1 MARGKRIKS
10 IEERISEVET
20 LIQSKQSEI
29 VELQTMRD
37 NLKEEKKQSDLLKL
51 SQAIVDSGM
60 SIEEA
65 LEMFKK

>member
-29 VELQTMRD
+29 VELQTMLD